1 MSLMS
6 DTHPVNLAVGG
17 ASSPKERDERTR
29 FDPVEFPHD
38 RAVRP
43 HIEHHDRIQTLNV
56 DAEILASE
64 LRRAIKG
71 EVRFDDGSRALYATD
86 ASNYRQVPIGVVL
99 PRDADDV
106 IATVALARKH
116 GAPILA
122 RGGGTSL
129 AGQCCNVAV
138 ILDFSKYMHA
148 IRELNVDEKFAIIE
162 PGIILDDL
170 RNAAEKHT
178 LTFGPDPATHTHCT
192 LGGMIGNNSCGVH
205 GLMAG
210 KTVDNIDEL
219 EILTYDGVRMRV
231 GPTSDSELESII
243 AEGGRR
249 GEIYAGMKRIR
260 DQYSDLIRAKYPKIP
275 RRVSGY
281 NLDALLPENGFNV
294 AQALVGSECTC
305 VVVLEAK
312 CKLVYSPPSRTLVV
326 VGYDDIFEAA
336 DDVPRLLEFKP
347 IGLEGIDDRLIADMK
362 AKGLNVD
369 KIDLLPPGK
378 GWLLVEF
385 GGETKEAS
393 NGYARTMIASL
404 ATAPFKT
411 SHRLYDDKKEE
422 KNVWAIRESGLGA
435 TAFVPGKGHT
445 WEGWEDSAVDPKH
458 LGKYLRELRT
468 LLNKYNYTG
477 DLYGHFG
484 QACVHTRNNFDLES
498 ATGIAKFRAY
508 LDEAAD
514 LCVKYNGSLSGEH
527 GDGQSRAELLPKMFG
542 PELVQ
547 AFNEF
552 KSLWDPEWKMNP
564 GKVVMPYHPTENL
577 RLGADFEQWSPE
589 THFHFPDDNGR
600 IDRAVGRCVG
610 VGKCRRM
617 DGGTMCPSFMVT
629 REEEHSTRGRARLLF
644 EMFEGKVIPASWNN
658 EAVKDS
664 LDLCLA
670 CKGCKGDCPVNV
682 DMATYKAEF
691 LSHYYARKL
700 RPIAAY
706 SMGWIYW
713 WAGFAQIAP
722 ALANAVMSL
731 PIFKTLGGVAKQR
744 TMPRFAKTTF
754 VEQFKKRPSV
764 SKMKK
769 VVLWPDTFNNHF
781 HPATANAATDV
792 LEAAGYEVIIP
803 RKRLCC
809 GRPLY
814 DWGFLGMAKTLLR
827 ETMDALKPE
836 LDEGIPIVGL
846 EPSCISVFRDELPN
860 LFAGDADAIRLS
872 KAVKTLPE
880 FLLQEN
886 IELPKL
892 NGKAHVQ
899 AHCHHSAVL
908 HFDDEKKVLKKVG
921 LDVDHPDSGCCGMA
935 GAFGFEPDKYDLSMR
950 VGERVLFPAVREA
963 SRDTIIVA
971 DGFSCREQIAQGTNR
986 EALHLAQVLQM
997 AMKNESPGE
1006 LPERHYPSDTATL
1019 DVPKLAWKAAG
1030 IAGGI
1035 ALFAGG
1041 IALLRRRRRTK
1052 SAARR
1057 APRLRRPR

>member
-1 MSLMS
+1 MSE
-6 DTHPVNLAVGG
+6 THPVNLAVGG
-17 ASSPKERDERTR
+17 AASPKQRDESTR
-29 FDPVEFPHD
+29 FDPVEFSHD
-38 RAVRP
+38 RPVRP
-43 HIEHHDRIQTLNV
+43 HVEHHDRIQTLNV

-64 LRRAIKG
+64 LRRTIKG

-99 PRDADDV
+99 PRDAEDV

-148 IRELNVDEKFAIIE
+148 IRELNVDEKFATIE

-210 KTVDNIDEL
+210 KTVDNIEEL

-231 GPTSDSELESII
+231 GPTSESELEAII
-243 AEGGRR
+243 GEGGRR

-260 DQYSDLIRAKYPKIP
+260 DQYGDRIRAKYPKIP

-326 VGYDDIFEAA
+326 LGYDDIYEAA

-385 GGETKEAS
+385 GGENKEAS
-393 NGYARTMIASL
+393 DGYARTMIAAL
-404 ATAPFKT
+404 ATSHFKT
-411 SHRLYDDKKEE
+411 SYRLYEDKKEE
-422 KNVWAIRESGLGA
+422 KSIWAIRESGLGA

-458 LGKYLRELRT
+458 LGKYLRELRA
-468 LLNKYNYTG
+468 LLNKYDYSG

-498 ATGIAKFRAY
+498 AAGIAKFRAY

-564 GKVVMPYHPTENL
+564 GKVVTPYHPTENL
-577 RLGADFEQWSPE
+577 RLGADFDQWSPE

-644 EMFEGKVIPASWNN
+644 EMFEGKVIPASWDN

-670 CKGCKGDCPVNV
+670 CKGCKGECPVNV

-691 LSHYYARKL
+691 LSHYYARRL

-713 WAGFAQIAP
+713 WAGMAQIAP
-722 ALANAVMSL
+722 AVANAVMSL

-744 TMPRFAKTTF
+744 TMPRFAQTTF
-754 VEQFKKRPSV
+754 VEQFRKRPSV
-764 SKMKK
+764 SKTKK
-769 VVLWPDTFNNHF
+769 VLLWPDTFNNHF
-781 HPATANAATDV
+781 HPATANAAAEV

-846 EPSCISVFRDELPN
+846 EPSCVSVFRDELPN

-880 FLLQEN
+880 FLLEEN
-886 IELPKL
+886 VDLPKL
-892 NGKAHVQ
+892 KGKALVQ
-899 AHCHHSAVL
+899 AHCHHKAIL
-908 HFDDEKKVLKKVG
+908 HFDDEEKILKKLG

-935 GAFGFEPDKYDLSMR
+935 GAFGFEPDKYELSMR
-950 VGERVLFPAVREA
+950 VGERVLLPAVREA
-963 SRDTIIVA
+963 SPDTIIVA
-971 DGFSCREQIAQGTNR
+971 DGFSCREQIAQSTER

-997 AMKNESPGE
+997 AMTNEAPGE
-1006 LPERHYPSDTATL
+1006 LPERRYAERPATL
-1019 DVPKLAWKAAG
+1019 NPWKAAG

-1041 IALLRRRRRTK
+1041 IGLLRRRRRKK
-1052 SAARR
+1052 SKIR
-1057 APRLRRPR
+1057 

>member
-1 MSLMS
+1 MSH
-6 DTHPVNLAVGG
+6 THPENLAVSG
-17 ASSPKERDERTR
+17 AASPKQRDESKR
-29 FDPVEFPHD
+29 FEPVAFEND

-43 HIEHHDRIQTLNV
+43 HIEHHDRVQTLNV

-64 LRRAIKG
+64 LKRAIKG

-106 IATVALARKH
+106 IAAVALARKH

-138 ILDFSKYMHA
+138 VMDFSKYMHN

-205 GLMAG
+205 ALMSG
-210 KTVDNIDEL
+210 KTVDNIEEL
-219 EILTYDGVRMRV
+219 EIVTYDGVRMRV
-231 GPTSDSELESII
+231 GPTSDAALEEII
-243 AEGGRR
+243 AAGGRR

-260 DQYSDLIRAKYPKIP
+260 DQYGDLIRAKYPKIP

-326 VGYDDIFEAA
+326 LGYDDIFEAA

-347 IGLEGIDDRLIADMK
+347 IGLEGIDDRLIDDMK

-369 KIDLLPPGK
+369 KIELLPKGK
-378 GWLLVEF
+378 GWLLLEF

-393 NGYARTMIASL
+393 DGYARTMIAALSSS
-404 ATAPFKT
+404 PFKI
-411 SHRLYDDKKEE
+411 SHRLYDDKKDE
-422 KNVWAIRESGLGA
+422 KNIWAIRESGLGA

-458 LGKYLRELRT
+458 LGKYLRELRA
-468 LLNKYNYTG
+468 LLDKYNYRG

-484 QACVHTRNNFDLES
+484 QACVHTRNDFDLES
-498 ATGIAKFRAY
+498 AAGIAKFRSY

-514 LCVKYNGSLSGEH
+514 LCIKYNGSLSGEH
-527 GDGQSRAELLPKMFG
+527 GDGQSRADLLPKMFG
-542 PELVQ
+542 PELIQ

-552 KSLWDPEWKMNP
+552 KSLWDPQWKMNP
-564 GKVVMPYHPTENL
+564 GKVVRPYHPTENL
-577 RLGADFEQWSPE
+577 RLGADFRPWSPE
-589 THFHFPDDNGR
+589 THFNFPDDEGR
-600 IDRAVGRCVG
+600 MDRAAMRCVG

-644 EMFEGKVIPASWNN
+644 EMFEGKVIPSTWNN

-700 RPIAAY
+700 RPVAAY

-713 WAGFAQIAP
+713 WARMAEAAP
-722 ALANAVMSL
+722 GVANALMSL
-731 PIFKTLGGVAKQR
+731 PIFKTLGGVARER

-754 VEQFKKRPSV
+754 VEQFKKRPSI
-764 SKMKK
+764 SKSKK
-769 VVLWPDTFNNHF
+769 VLLWPDTFNNHF
-781 HPATANAATDV
+781 HPATANAAADV

-814 DWGFLGMAKTLLR
+814 DWGFLGMAKNLLR
-827 ETMDALKPE
+827 ETMEALKPE

-846 EPSCISVFRDELPN
+846 EPSCVSVFRDELPN
-860 LFAGDADAIRLS
+860 LFPRHDDAIRLS

-880 FLLQEN
+880 FLLEQN
-886 IELPKL
+886 VDLPKL
-892 NGKAHVQ
+892 TGKALVQ
-899 AHCHHSAVL
+899 SHCHHKAIL
-908 HFDDEKKVLKKVG
+908 HFDDEEKVLKKLG

-935 GAFGFEPDKYDLSMR
+935 GAFGFEPDKYELSMR
-950 VGERVLFPAVREA
+950 VGERVLLPTVREA

-971 DGFSCREQIAQGTNR
+971 DGFSCREQIAQGTDR

-997 AMKNESPGE
+997 AMRNEAPGE
-1006 LPERHYPSDTATL
+1006 LPERRYAADAATL
-1019 DVPKLAWKAAG
+1019 DVRKLAWKAAG

-1041 IALLRRRRRTK
+1041 VALLRRRRRKISKT
-1052 SAARR
+1052 R
-1057 APRLRRPR
+1057 